1 MPNQRNARPV
11 SGEIMTADRGCAVLP
26 RPDPCFDLV
35 DAEFETLGDSAAGK
49 PERRAVPSMAA
60 QSLAPGMAMLGKQHV
75 ERPPFGTVPAG
86 PVFWI
91 TGVAAAAVAF
101 WISGGHV
108 LVR

>member
-49 PERRAVPSMAA
+49 PERRASRPWRASPSR
-60 QSLAPGMAMLGKQHV
+60 LAIGKQHV

-91 TGVAAAAVAF
+91 TGAAAVAF